1 MAIID
6 EFLTEVV
13 HRNGS
18 DLHFVTG
25 AKPMVRING
34 RLINLRD
41 STIQY
46 EEGKTILLEILSKN
60 NRERFLNDLDIDLA
74 YHIPNVSRF
83 RVTMFHQSNGIGA
96 VFRVIPDQPSTL
108 TELGLPDS
116 IGRFATLDRG
126 LVLVTGATGS
136 GKSTTMAAI
145 IDIINRKGKKH
156 IITIEDPIE
165 FVHHNRGCL
174 ITQREVGMHTEGFAN
189 ALRTALRQDPD
200 IILVGEM
207 RDLETTHLTLSAA
220 ETGILVFAT
229 VHTNSAVKTIDRV
242 VDVFPAEEQEYVR
255 VMLSVSLKGVISQQL
270 IPTSDKKGRVPGVEI
285 MFCNSAISN
294 VIREGKT
301 HQLTSLIQGSRKEG
315 MQTMDQSL
323 LELFN
328 SNRITYEITLSRIS
342 DRGSF
347 LRSVGGRKT

>member
-6 EFLTEVV
+6 QFLAEVV
-13 HRNGS
+13 SKSGS

-25 AKPMVRING
+25 ARPMIRING
-34 RLINLRD
+34 NLQYLRD
-41 STIQY
+41 DAISLN
-46 EEGKTILLEILSKN
+46 EGQMILMEILSKT
-60 NRERFLNDLDIDLA
+60 NRKHFVENLDLDFA
-74 YHIPNVSRF
+74 YHLQEVSRF

-96 VFRVIPDQPSTL
+96 VFRVIPDNPFSL
-108 TELGLPDS
+108 EDLGLPPA
-116 IGRFATLDRG
+116 IAEFANMDRG

-136 GKSTTMAAI
+136 GKSTTLASI
-145 IDIINRKGKKH
+145 IDIINKRGKKH

-165 FVHHNRGCL
+165 FVHHNKGCL
-174 ITQREVGMHTEGFAN
+174 ITQREVGLHTEGFAK
-189 ALRTALRQDPD
+189 ALRAALREDPD
-200 IILVGEM
+200 IIMVGEM

-242 VDVFPAEEQEYVR
+242 VDVFPVEEQEHVR

-270 IPTSDKKGRVPGVEI
+270 LQISNGTGRVPAVEL
-285 MFCNSAISN
+285 MFCNPAISN
-294 VIREGKT
+294 VLREGKT

-323 LELFN
+323 IQLFR
-328 SNRITYEITLSRIS
+328 SHQISYETALSRVTE
-342 DRGSF
+342 RGSF
-347 LRSVGGRKT
+347 LRSIQRKAG

>member
-6 EFLTEVV
+6 EFLREVV
-13 HRNGS
+13 IRSGS

-25 AKPMVRING
+25 SKPMIRLNG
-34 RLINLRD
+34 RLEEMRD
-41 STIQY
+41 TELSY
-46 EEGKTILLEILSKN
+46 EEGKTILGEILSKSN
-60 NRERFLNDLDIDLA
+60 KDKFEEELDIDFA
-74 YHIPNVSRF
+74 YHVPKLSRF

-96 VFRVIPDQPSTL
+96 VFRVIPDNPSTL
-108 TELGLPDS
+108 EELGLPES
-116 IGRFATLDRG
+116 LSSFATLDRG
-126 LVLVTGATGS
+126 LILITGATGS
-136 GKSTTMAAI
+136 GKSTTMASI

-165 FVHHNRGCL
+165 FVHHNKGCL
-174 ITQREVGMHTEGFAN
+174 ITQREVGLHTETFADALKA
-189 ALRTALRQDPD
+189 ALREDPD
-200 IILVGEM
+200 VILVGEM

-242 VDVFPAEEQEYVR
+242 VDVFPVEEQEHVR

-270 IPTSDKKGRVPGVEI
+270 LRNAEGNSRVPAVEI
-285 MFCNSAISN
+285 MFCNAAISN

-315 MQTMDQSL
+315 MQTMDQSIID
-323 LELFN
+323 LFN
-328 SNRITYEITLSRIS
+328 QNRITYEMAQARIN
-342 DRGSF
+342 DRNS
-347 LRSVGGRKT
+347 LDRATKRS